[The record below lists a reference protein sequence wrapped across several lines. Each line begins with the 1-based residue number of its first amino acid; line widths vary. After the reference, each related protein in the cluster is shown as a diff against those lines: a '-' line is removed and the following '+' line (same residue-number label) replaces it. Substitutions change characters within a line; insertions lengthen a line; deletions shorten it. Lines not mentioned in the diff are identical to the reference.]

1 MKASRI
7 SLIAALIAG
16 VMLAYSPALRAEDA
30 KEGKDTKKHEG
41 GPGRNGAAMKE
52 HFDKMAEDLKLTDE
66 QKTKV
71 RELFK
76 AQAEKGRALR
86 EDSSLTDEQ
95 KREKFK
101 ASREE
106 MKTKMKGILTVEQFE
121 KWEKNRP
128 QGRPGGMG
136 GQGHGPHKAGGDK
149 K

>member
-7 SLIAALIAG
+7 SLMAALIAG
-16 VMLAYSPALRAEDA
+16 IMLAYSPALRAEDA
-30 KEGKDTKKHEG
+30 KEGKDAKKHEG
-41 GPGRNGAAMKE
+41 RPGGPGGPGMKE

-71 RELFK
+71 
-76 AQAEKGRALR
+76 QAAMKEQGEKMRGLR
-86 EDSSLTDEQ
+86 DLSQDER
-95 KREKFK
+95 REKMK

-106 MKTKMKGILTVEQFE
+106 MTKKMKGILTAEQFE

-128 QGRPGGMG
+128 QGRPGG
-136 GQGHGPHKAGGDK
+136 PRKGGDDK